1 MIMKPGVTFLIG
13 LLFLAGPA
21 LWTCQGSGQAN
32 EAARQEIAVRS
43 SRALAAAQNHDY
55 ARAEDEWQKVL
66 ALNPHSAQA
75 LNNLGMVF
83 YLDHK
88 YLQAEA
94 TLTKALQSD
103 PSLVSA
109 RVLLGATLGREG
121 KTKPAI
127 AELERALKSPLSE
140 SAERTARMALH
151 EALFASEDYG
161 RALDALKPLATRY
174 PDDVE
179 ILYSLGQ
186 TYLQLAAKSFQQI
199 ATVSPQSY
207 RVHQILADS
216 LAQQGKYQEAI
227 REYRWA
233 LDQKPDLPGIHYQI
247 GLLYRMY
254 ENTPAGDSVAL
265 QEFESELRINPY
277 DAWSEYRLGRIYLK
291 QQKTEDAISH
301 LRRAVELDETIVP
314 ARLVLA
320 RALEAR
326 GDLDEARKQ
335 LEAADKIEPD
345 NATVH
350 YRLAILFKKA
360 GNLAASEEE
369 VHRFEAIQAA
379 KQGTQQELQKAIRRG
394 IESKGDEPL
403 DADE

>member
-1 MIMKPGVTFLIG
+1 MKPGMTFLMG
-13 LLFLAGPA
+13 LLFLAGQA
-21 LWTCQGSGQAN
+21 LWPCQGSGHAN
-32 EAARQEIAVRS
+32 EVAGQAISDHS
-43 SRALAAAQNHDY
+43 SRASAAAQTHDY

-66 ALNPHSAQA
+66 ALDPHSAQA

-88 YLQAEA
+88 YPQAEA
-94 TLTKALQSD
+94 ALTKALQSD
-103 PSLVSA
+103 PSLANA
-109 RVLLGATLGREG
+109 RVLLGATLGKEG
-121 KTKPAI
+121 KTKAAI
-127 AELERALKSPLSE
+127 AELERVLKSPLSE

-151 EALFASEDYG
+151 QALLESGDYG
-161 RALDALKPLATRY
+161 RALDALKPLAAKY

-186 TYLQLAAKSFQQI
+186 TYLLLAANSFQKI
-199 ATVSPQSY
+199 ATVSPTSY

-227 REYRWA
+227 REYRLA
-233 LDQKPDLPGIHYQI
+233 LEQKPDLPGIHYQI

-254 ENTPAGDSVAL
+254 ENTPASDSIAL
-265 QEFESELRINPY
+265 QEFESELRINPN

-314 ARLVLA
+314 ARIVLA
-320 RALEAR
+320 RALEVR

-335 LEAADKIEPD
+335 LEAAGKIEPG

-350 YRLAILFKKA
+350 YRLASLYKKA

-369 VHRFEAIQAA
+369 MRRFQAIQAA
-379 KQGTQQELQKAIRRG
+379 EQGSQPELQKALRRG

-403 DADE
+403 DKDE

>member
-1 MIMKPGVTFLIG
+1 MIMKPGMTFLMG
-13 LLFLAGPA
+13 LLFLAGQA
-21 LWTCQGSGQAN
+21 LWPCQGSGQAN
-32 EAARQEIAVRS
+32 EAASQAIADHS
-43 SRALAAAQNHDY
+43 SRASAAAQTHDY

-66 ALNPHSAQA
+66 ALDPHSPQA

-88 YLQAEA
+88 YPQAEA
-94 TLTKALQSD
+94 ALTKALQFDS
-103 PSLVSA
+103 SLANA
-109 RVLLGATLGREG
+109 RVLLGATLGKEG
-121 KTKPAI
+121 KTKAAI
-127 AELERALKSPLSE
+127 AELERVLKSPLSE

-151 EALFASEDYG
+151 QALLESGDYG
-161 RALDALKPLATRY
+161 RALDALKPLAAKY

-186 TYLQLAAKSFQQI
+186 TYLLLAANSFQKI
-199 ATVSPQSY
+199 ATVNPTSY

-227 REYRWA
+227 REYRLA
-233 LDQKPDLPGIHYQI
+233 LEQKPDLPGIHYQI

-254 ENTPAGDSVAL
+254 ENTPASDSIAL
-265 QEFESELRINPY
+265 QEFESELRINAN

-314 ARLVLA
+314 ARIVLA
-320 RALEAR
+320 RSLEVQ
-326 GDLDEARKQ
+326 GDLEEARKQ
-335 LEAADKIEPD
+335 LEAAGKIEPG

-350 YRLAILFKKA
+350 YRLASLYKKA

-369 VHRFEAIQAA
+369 MRRFQAIQAA
-379 KQGTQQELQKAIRRG
+379 EQGSQPELQKAIRRG

-403 DADE
+403 DKDE